1 MLIALIILFVL
12 DIILIINN
20 YAAVKLFMT
29 VKSTMEDLMDR
40 VEQIEVDIGVD
51 RVWEEKDE

>member
-1 MLIALIILFVL
+1 MLIAIIVLFVLNIILFF
-12 DIILIINN
+12 NH
-20 YAAVKLFMT
+20 YAAVKLFIS
-29 VKSTMEDLMDR
+29 VKSTMEDLTDR